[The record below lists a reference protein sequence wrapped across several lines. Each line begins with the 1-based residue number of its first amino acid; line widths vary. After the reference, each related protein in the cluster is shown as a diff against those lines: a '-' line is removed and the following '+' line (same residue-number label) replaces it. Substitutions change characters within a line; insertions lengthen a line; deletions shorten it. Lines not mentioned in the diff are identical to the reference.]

1 MQRNVEIEIET
12 VDKTGTFLG
21 SAWEGKDNVSIALLE
36 AGLAKLHPSFST
48 DRVTE
53 GHLLLRAEES
63 AKKKNLK
70 VWEGF
75 VEGQEE
81 ANRAAAVGAKAS
93 EAKAIPVCVTDVLG
107 GGKFYVQTEE
117 ARVASVQKALEGLR
131 LKDKPLPPGTFV
143 PQKGDTVIAQ
153 FSSDNSWNRA
163 MIVNTPRVT
172 GPPSGKSEYEVFY
185 IDYGN
190 QETVPLSRL
199 RPLDPSV
206 ATPAQGLAQLCSLA
220 HIKVP
225 ELQDDC
231 GEEAAEFLS
240 ECVANKP
247 LLMKVEDKD
256 TTGGKVKGQG
266 TGPCLIV
273 TLIDPASSKTIQSLM
288 LEDGLAKLEKLN
300 RWDGPE
306 KKKVHAEYEEFL
318 NSAKKNRLNIW
329 SYGDVESDEEDNPR
343 RPMGR
348 R

>member
-1 MQRNVEIEIET
+1 
-12 VDKTGTFLG
+12 
-21 SAWEGKDNVSIALLE
+21 
-36 AGLAKLHPSFST
+36 
-48 DRVTE
+48 
-53 GHLLLRAEES
+53 
-63 AKKKNLK
+63 
-70 VWEGF
+70 
-75 VEGQEE
+75 
-81 ANRAAAVGAKAS
+81 
-93 EAKAIPVCVTDVLG
+93 
-107 GGKFYVQTEE
+107 
-117 ARVASVQKALEGLR
+117 
-131 LKDKPLPPGTFV
+131 
-143 PQKGDTVIAQ
+143 
-153 FSSDNSWNRA
+153 
-163 MIVNTPRVT
+163 VT

-206 ATPAQGLAQLCSLA
+206 ASPAQGLAQLCSLA

-288 LEDGLAKLEKLN
+288 LE
-300 RWDGPE
+300 
-306 KKKVHAEYEEFL
+306 V
-318 NSAKKNRLNIW
+318 SC
-329 SYGDVESDEEDNPR
+329 V
-343 RPMGR
+343 
-348 R
+348 